1 MYCMSSDVYQCEKM
15 KGSDVH
21 SKDERDKGKKKPIT

>member
-1 MYCMSSDVYQCEKM
+1 MSSDVYQCEKM

-21 SKDERDKGKKKPIT
+21 GKDERDKGKKKKQ